1 MYCLKKVCMYKGVLQ
16 FCYCPV
22 VAKAINHACL
32 LQKQNWMTPL
42 WGDYFLKHSAE
53 CMIFKFIY
61 CTLSFG
67 LFFTGLWTKNGG
79 GRVRLYGKQHLD
91 LQFRLHLNLCQL
103 ALVWIRQPKHSEM
116 ILKWFYKE
124 INSPI
129 PHKNIRHCLT
139 INDVTELLELFF
151 FFWRKVNN
159 SIQFAGSWF

>member
-1 MYCLKKVCMYKGVLQ
+1 MHAYCRNKIEWLPSGVTI
-16 FCYCPV
+16 FSNTV
-22 VAKAINHACL
+22 
-32 LQKQNWMTPL
+32 QNVW
-42 WGDYFLKHSAE
+42 F
-53 CMIFKFIY
+53 FKFIY

-129 PHKNIRHCLT
+129 AHKNIRHCLT

-151 FFWRKVNN
+151 FFLKK
-159 SIQFAGSWF
+159 SQQFHSVCRFMILTVCLFHKEKK